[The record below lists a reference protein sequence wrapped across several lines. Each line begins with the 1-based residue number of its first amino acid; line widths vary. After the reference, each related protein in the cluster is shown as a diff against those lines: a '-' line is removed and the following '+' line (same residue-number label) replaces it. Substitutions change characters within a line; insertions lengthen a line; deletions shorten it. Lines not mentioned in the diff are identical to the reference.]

1 MSVNPEPVQH
11 SAGKRPVS
19 DLLRTLDGVAAVI
32 RRPDGTRL
40 HAVEAGEGDDVLLV
54 HGFGVSS
61 DCWSLVQPRLVSA
74 GRRVI
79 AYDHRGHGR
88 SSCGRDGFGS
98 EQLRADLN
106 AVATAYDIADATLV
120 CHSMGNFIALGLL
133 NDPKFRNRFRRAVLV
148 SPITGMSRK
157 GARAARLHTP
167 LIRLGFTQY
176 LAARPRTGRY
186 LATRSLGPFASAD
199 LIEATRQS
207 LAAIPPTVGP
217 CITMVR
223 QESIARRVDQ
233 IDLPMQILSG
243 SRDRTTPKW
252 HAELIYMRAPRAQ
265 IKFIAGAGH
274 MMTWEAPEEIVQAVL
289 ADGASDS

>member
-1 MSVNPEPVQH
+1 MDGA
-11 SAGKRPVS
+11 AGI
-19 DLLRTLDGVAAVI
+19 I

-40 HAVEAGEGDDVLLV
+40 HTVEAGVGDDILMV

-61 DCWSLVQPRLVSA
+61 DCWSLVQPRLVA
-74 GRRVI
+74 ADRRVI

-98 EQLRADLN
+98 EQLRADLH

-133 NDPKFRNRFRRAVLV
+133 SDKTFRNRFRRAVLV

-157 GARAARLHTP
+157 ASRAALLHTP
-167 LIRLGFTQY
+167 MIRLGFTQF
-176 LAARPRTGRY
+176 LAAQPRTGRY

-199 LIEATRQS
+199 LVEATRQS

-223 QESIARRVDQ
+223 QESIARRLEQ
-233 IDLPMQILSG
+233 IDLPLQILSG
-243 SRDRTTPKW
+243 TRDRTTPSW
-252 HAELIYMRAPRAQ
+252 HAELIYMRAPHAQ

-274 MMTWEAPEEIVQAVL
+274 MMNWEAPEEIVVAAL
-289 ADGASDS
+289 TD